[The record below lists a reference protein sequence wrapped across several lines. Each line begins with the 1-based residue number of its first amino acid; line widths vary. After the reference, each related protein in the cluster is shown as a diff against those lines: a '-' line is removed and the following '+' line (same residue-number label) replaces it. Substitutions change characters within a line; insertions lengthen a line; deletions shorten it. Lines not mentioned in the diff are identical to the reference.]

1 MIKRKKEVKEIWIDV
16 KGFEGHYM
24 VSNLGRVKSIKRGQ
38 DRILVPIK
46 GSTASK
52 GSKIKLYKDGVGR
65 NMNVCTIVSNNFL
78 DRQPN
83 QMTRHFNGDINDNR
97 VDNLYL
103 INIGEEY

>member
-1 MIKRKKEVKEIWIDV
+1 MIKKKKVEKEVWIDV
-16 KGFEGHYM
+16 KGYEGHYK
-24 VSNLGRVKSIKRGQ
+24 VSSLGRIKSIKRGQ

-46 GSTASK
+46 GSTKSK
-52 GSKIKLYKDGVGR
+52 GSKIKLYKDGIGR

-78 DRQPN
+78 NRQPD

-103 INIGEEY
+103 ITIGEEF